1 MQAYYPNGSPYRNMR
16 HAFATVYREGAA
28 ASAGSPVLGGLRT
41 LWRGVEATTVRG
53 VVLSASQICSYDQVK
68 QVLKGNGVMQEGVS
82 LHLVASMFAG
92 YVPAA
97 APACCCDARSRPADA
112 SPGSS
117 VP

>member
-28 ASAGSPVLGGLRT
+28 ASSGSPMLGGLRT

-53 VVLSASQICSYDQVK
+53 VILSASQICSYDQVK

-97 APACCCDARSRPADA
+97 
-112 SPGSS
+112 SPRAVCSPSAGSS
-117 VP
+117 AP